1 MAELDVFH
9 TDMTFYR
16 CELIPTFRLFMMAGG
31 PLVMPLVY
39 VFELREHLFE

>member
-1 MAELDVFH
+1 MAELNIFH
-9 TDMTFYR
+9 IGMTFYR

-31 PLVMPLVY
+31 PLVMPPVC